1 MGEFLAVV
9 EEDNNALY
17 KEVSIEERRVTRA
30 IIR

>member
-17 KEVSIEERRVTRA
+17 KEVSIEERIMTMV

>member
-17 KEVSIEERRVTRA
+17 TEVSIEERRKTQA
-30 IIR
+30 SIR